1 MKERLQQAV
10 LELIVDKGL
19 KFTISDIAAKVA
31 ISKRTFYEHFSS
43 KQHIIET
50 IVDEAIEEVKQRE
63 RSIFNREDWSC
74 EQKLRDILLIVP
86 SGLQVEDTVLL
97 DQMKRFAPNEWLK
110 IEKLLR
116 EEWETVQQIIEL
128 GINNGEFRPM
138 DVPSVIQ
145 VLRGASMAIFDPE
158 FQNHS
163 AKPLAEV
170 VETMV
175 DLVMHGIVDRKE

>member
-10 LELIVDKGL
+10 LELIVEKGL

-31 ISKRTFYEHFSS
+31 VSKRTFYEHFSS

-63 RSIFNREDWSC
+63 QSIFQRKDWSC
-74 EQKLRDILLIVP
+74 EQKLRAILLIVP
-86 SGLQVEDTVLL
+86 SGLQVGDTVLL

-116 EEWETVQQIIEL
+116 EEWETVRQIIEM
-128 GINNGEFRPM
+128 GIQNGEFRPM
-138 DVPSVIQ
+138 DVPSVLQ
-145 VLRGASMAIFDPE
+145 VLHGASMTIFDPE
-158 FQNHS
+158 FYIHS
-163 AKPLAEV
+163 GKPLSEV

-175 DLVMHGIVDRKE
+175 ELVMHGIVNRKE